1 MAERNDISIS
11 PNQYPSNS
19 YVSKSKELATTESQL
34 SGPTTRKKASIAKK
48 IEHQF
53 FKSTVKDAATYVL
66 RQVLL
71 PAATKTVNDML
82 HKFID
87 SLMGQNGYTS
97 KDMNDSPYVSYRRYY
112 DEPRRT
118 VVGYDERRAPD
129 EIEFY
134 TKDDAIKALKFLQRR
149 IANDGSVQ
157 VGTFYD
163 YCHQGTTHT
172 DFDWGWF
179 ALDEVGAIFN
189 GKKWTLDLP
198 AAQRLK
204 R

>member
-19 YVSKSKELATTESQL
+19 YVSKSKELTIADPKFKGTVTN
-34 SGPTTRKKASIAKK
+34 KKPSIAKK

-66 RQVLL
+66 KQVLL

-87 SLMGQNGYTS
+87 SLMGGTGYVNR
-97 KDMNDSPYVSYRRYY
+97 DGNDSPYVSYRRYY
-112 DEPRRT
+112 DEPRRAYAT
-118 VVGYDERRAPD
+118 YGERKAPN
-129 EIEFY
+129 EIAFQFKE
-134 TKDDAIKALKFLQRR
+134 DALNMLRYLQMR
-149 IANDGSVQ
+149 IASDGCVQ
-157 VGTFYD
+157 VGIYYD
-163 YCHQGTTHT
+163 KCGLNTTPT
-172 DFDWGWF
+172 DFEWAWYS
-179 ALDEVGAIFN
+179 LDDVGAISK
-189 GKKWTLDLP
+189 GGRWILDLP